1 MSPTY
6 EKKKKHRCSEHRT
19 RYRRGLRGL
28 LTRVD
33 LGLVTARATELK
45 CLQVTLIPCPMEG
58 AARRYTGSHRGRLGA
73 SPGRSSRAA
82 GGEHSAGRP
91 ATVGTAGR
99 SALPFLCPL
108 LRLQLA
114 HLDVHHFRFACRG
127 PRITRQVDQTHLRS
141 TVESKNLVLSP
152 WQPQFRG

>member
-6 EKKKKHRCSEHRT
+6 EKKKKHRYSEHRT

-82 GGEHSAGRP
+82 GGEHSAGR
-91 ATVGTAGR
+91 A
-99 SALPFLCPL
+99 S
-108 LRLQLA
+108 
-114 HLDVHHFRFACRG
+114 DRG
-127 PRITRQVDQTHLRS
+127 HGRQVGAAIPVSAAPSPAGTPGCSSLQVCLPWTTNHATSGPNTFAEHRGEQ
-141 TVESKNLVLSP
+141 ESSP
-152 WQPQFRG
+152 VSMATAV